1 MPEGEE
7 ETAEDSTRDEV
18 LSAVDRAEQGK
29 ALSGGPLD
37 SLPPD
42 DPLAREAAQ
51 DELRFRKVYAGGLFI
66 AMASQLIS
74 ANVAFYL
81 YASWG
86 VSWDVNPSVMHAWLA
101 ATVVEVI
108 GITAIV
114 TRFLFPSDR

>member
-1 MPEGEE
+1 MPEGEGE
-7 ETAEDSTRDEV
+7 NADDATREKV
-18 LSAVDRAEQGK
+18 RSAVDEVEQRN
-29 ALSGGPLD
+29 APPGGPLD

-81 YASWG
+81 YAFWG
-86 VSWDVNPSVMHAWLA
+86 VSWDVNPSVMHVWLA